1 VIFAAIPSPT
11 QSQIE
16 IGPLT
21 FHFYALSIITG
32 IIAAV
37 FIGNKRYVA
46 LGGRAGVVSDVA
58 IYAVPFGIIG
68 GRLYHVISSPQAYF
82 GTNGD
87 PLSALYIWQGGLGI
101 WGAISIG
108 LLGAYIGYRRNKS
121 RGDVSFAS
129 FADALAPGLLIAQGI
144 GRWGNWFNKELF
156 GRELNAPWALEIPL
170 AYRPIGYSSVE
181 TFHPVFLYESIWCFI
196 AALILI
202 KVGSSRKFAPG
213 SIFALYVALYCLGR
227 ALIETIRIDEANL
240 IFGVR
245 LNVWTSVVLLFA
257 SLIYLRQNQL
267 PKESSVK

>member
-1 VIFAAIPSPT
+1 MKWAYLPSP
-11 QSQIE
+11 SVSVVE
-16 IGPLT
+16 LGPLT
-21 FHFYALSIITG
+21 IHFYALTIILG
-32 IIAAV
+32 IVVAVWLGERRFIA
-37 FIGNKRYVA
+37 R
-46 LGGRAGVVSDVA
+46 GGAPGVVTDVA
-58 IYAVPFGIIG
+58 YWAVPAGIIG
-68 GRLYHVISSPQAYF
+68 GRLYHLLSSPQAYF

-156 GRELNAPWALEIPL
+156 GRELNAPWALEIP
-170 AYRPIGYSSVE
+170 ASYRPIGYSSVE

-202 KVGSSRKFAPG
+202 KVGSRKRFAPG
-213 SIFALYVALYCLGR
+213 SIFTLYVALYCLGR

-245 LNVWTSVVLLFA
+245 LNVWTSGVLLFA